1 MKNLNRINL
10 PNIKP
15 RPLRIMQF
23 GGGNFLRAFV
33 NHIVQELNQETDF
46 NAGVVI
52 VKPTKRG
59 DYQELREQDGL
70 FSVQLEG
77 LENGQF
83 VQKLEIV
90 DCVQN
95 VIHPYTQWA
104 AYLELAKNPEIRFI
118 ISNTTEAGIKF
129 NAEDSLSDTPPHEFP
144 AKLTLWLFERFK
156 HFQGAL
162 DKGCILLPCELIEA
176 NGDTLKSV
184 ILQYADHWKIDTD
197 FHKWVNESCTFYN
210 TLVDRIVSGYPKD
223 KIKTI
228 ELELGFEDQLAV
240 SGELYL
246 NWLIEGPEILKKEFP
261 FEQTDLNIKLV
272 EDLDPHRNLK
282 VRVLNGAHTAMV
294 PVGYLIG
301 HRLVKEIMGDETAT
315 QFISDLLQEE
325 VSTTVPFS
333 KVEVDKFIADVLDRF
348 RNPALEHQLLSIALN
363 SSTKFCTRLLPTLKD
378 YLIEN
383 STLPKRIVLAF
394 AALIRFY
401 KGTDLEG
408 RTIPLKDNQVILK
421 AFSEAWTAFEEKPSY
436 SALTKQILGDTT
448 IWQEDLNQLN
458 GLTELTATYL
468 ENMEQNG
475 LPSLLVELLN
485 NQPIKSDSL

>member
-1 MKNLNRINL
+1 
-10 PNIKP
+10 
-15 RPLRIMQF
+15 MQ
-23 GGGNFLRAFV
+23 
-33 NHIVQELNQETDF
+33 
-46 NAGVVI
+46 
-52 VKPTKRG
+52 K
-59 DYQELREQDGL
+59 
-70 FSVQLEG
+70 
-77 LENGQF
+77 
-83 VQKLEIV
+83 
-90 DCVQN
+90 

-104 AYLELAKNPEIRFI
+104 TYLELAKNPEVRFI

-129 NAEDSLSDTPPHEFP
+129 NAEDGLSATPPHEFP

-162 DKGCILLPCELIEA
+162 DKGCILLPCELIKA
-176 NGDTLKSV
+176 NGDTLKSK
-184 ILQYADHWKIDTD
+184 IFQYADHWEIDTD
-197 FHKWVNESCTFYN
+197 FHKWINESCTFYN

-223 KIKTI
+223 KIETI
-228 ELELGFEDQLAV
+228 EAKLGFKDQLAV

-282 VRVLNGAHTAMV
+282 VRILNGAHTAMV

-301 HRLVKEIMGDETAT
+301 HRLVKEVMGDETAT

-325 VSTTVPFS
+325 VSATIPFPKE
-333 KVEVDKFIADVLDRF
+333 KVNEFIADVLERF

-363 SSTKFCTRLLPTLKD
+363 SSTKFCTRLLPTVKD
-378 YLIEN
+378 YLSEN
-383 STLPKRIVLAF
+383 RTLPKRIVLAF

-408 RTIPLKDNQVILK
+408 RTIPLEDNQIILK

-436 SALTKQILGDTT
+436 NILAEQILGNTV
-448 IWQEDLNQLN
+448 IWQEDLNQLK
-458 GLTELTATYL
+458 GLTELTARYL
-468 ENMEQNG
+468 ENIEQNG
-475 LPSLLVELLN
+475 LTSILVELLN
-485 NQPIKSDSL
+485 NQTIKSDNL